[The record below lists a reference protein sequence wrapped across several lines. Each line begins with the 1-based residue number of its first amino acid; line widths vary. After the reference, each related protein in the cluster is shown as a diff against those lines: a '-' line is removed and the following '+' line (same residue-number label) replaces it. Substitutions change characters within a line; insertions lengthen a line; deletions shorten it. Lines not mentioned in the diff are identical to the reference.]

1 MGGQKTSVYLSDSLA
16 AQWRASGLPL
26 SELVRRG
33 LERGSDEDTLRRV
46 LREELSQS
54 RPAAIAASTPE
65 PEQDS
70 THELMPEREP
80 SPEPARTPPRPDR
93 SCKHKRMTS
102 RKGGRCPDCSTWV
115 SALS

>member
-1 MGGQKTSVYLSDSLA
+1 MGKRTSVYLSDHLA
-16 AQWRASGLPL
+16 ALVKDSGLPMG
-26 SELVRRG
+26 ELIRRG
-33 LERGSDEDTLRRV
+33 LDRSSELEDTLRRV
-46 LREELSQS
+46 LREELDQS